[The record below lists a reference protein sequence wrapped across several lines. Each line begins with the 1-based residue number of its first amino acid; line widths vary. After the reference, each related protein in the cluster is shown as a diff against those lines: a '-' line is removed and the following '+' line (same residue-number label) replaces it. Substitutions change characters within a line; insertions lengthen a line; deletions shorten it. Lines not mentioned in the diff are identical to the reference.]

1 MKNAKTIVTL
11 LTVVIFASIAA
22 GYAAGFFVYKEYQE
36 KTRHLE
42 EETRNSFRAMENSIK
57 GLSIALEDTAD
68 QNRQERKE
76 FLTRIEDMREGIKEW
91 EATYK
96 IALSELKGQVRS
108 LKVNR
113 LTRMVEN
120 LQSDI
125 EEFKIKIQDMKL
137 KEDIEG
143 VDLGKISVKK

>member
-1 MKNAKTIVTL
+1 MKNAKTIITL

-42 EETRNSFRAMENSIK
+42 EETQSRFRDIGND
-57 GLSIALEDTAD
+57 LSDLYIALEDTTD
-68 QNRQERKE
+68 QNRQEKKE
-76 FLTRIEDMREGIKEW
+76 FLTRIEDIREAIKEW
-91 EATYK
+91 EITYK
-96 IALSELKGQVRS
+96 TALSELRGQVKS

-125 EEFKIKIQDMKL
+125 EEFKIKIQDMEL
-137 KEDIEG
+137 KEDING